1 MMRRR
6 TTVLGLALASVA
18 GLLPPGLALAQPG
31 MTVAVYV
38 AQRGAAAVFADVR
51 QLSVK
56 HSGWLFVARQWT
68 TPAEIV
74 PACARLGWATVGQ
87 VDQVAQ
93 LIGQV
98 DYRTI
103 ATATARTA
111 LPSFTVDG
119 LPTITV
125 GNMHTGCI
133 VPAARATANCGLAP
147 GHAAVPTDG
156 IKHLLT
162 VAMWDEL
169 LEAFPGGSDVA
180 QFEYGRRECE
190 EFAFD
195 LHGWLGTVGMGN
207 AAHGIAWLQMYANGA
222 KLHSGHVVNVCV
234 TQDRRV
240 WWLDAIYR
248 KRHPMSFTGFRGYR
262 GIYSDGAMEALAD
275 SSLIQTIVL

>member
-18 GLLPPGLALAQPG
+18 GLLPPALALAQPG
-31 MTVAVYV
+31 MTVAAYV
-38 AQRGAAAVFADVR
+38 AQRGAATVFADVR

-56 HSGWLFVARQWT
+56 HSGWLFVSRQWT

-119 LPTITV
+119 LPTISV
-125 GNMHTGCI
+125 GDMHMGCI
-133 VPAARATANCGLAP
+133 VPAARATANCGIAP

-156 IKHLLT
+156 VKHLLT
-162 VAMWDEL
+162 TSMWDEL
-169 LEAFPGGSDVA
+169 LDAFPNGADVTE
-180 QFEYGRRECE
+180 FRYGKRECE
-190 EFAFD
+190 EFAFS
-195 LHGWLGTVGMGN
+195 LHAWLGEVGMGT
-207 AAHGIAWLQMYANGA
+207 AANGIAWLQMFAGGT
-222 KLHSGHVVNVCV
+222 KLPSGHVVNVCV
-234 TQDRRV
+234 TQDRRA

-248 KRHPMSFTGFRGYR
+248 KRHPLSFTGFRGYR
-262 GIYSDGAMEALAD
+262 GIYSDGALEAVAD
-275 SSLIQTIVL
+275 ASLIQTIVL